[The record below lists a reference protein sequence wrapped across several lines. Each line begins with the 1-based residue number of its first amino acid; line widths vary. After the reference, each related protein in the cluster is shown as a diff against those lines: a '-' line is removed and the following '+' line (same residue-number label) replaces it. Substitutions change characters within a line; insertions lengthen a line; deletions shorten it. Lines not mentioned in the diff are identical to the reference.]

1 MSKVREERERL
12 LKLTKK
18 STKYPPSVGG
28 QSCGMPRQII
38 VLENE
43 AIGIK
48 LELSCHHSQ
57 LKNLDLG
64 MQLIELAIMELIK

>member
-1 MSKVREERERL
+1 MEKLKKERDKI
-12 LKLTKK
+12 LKLTTKK
-18 STKYPPSVGG
+18 TKYPPSIGG
-28 QSCGMPRQII
+28 QSCGIPQTII

-43 AIGIK
+43 SIGIK
-48 LELSCHHSQ
+48 LELSCHRSQ